1 MMSEWITDR
10 LPTKEDARWKPANG
24 ETYYAVHDWRCS
36 DDYNVAAYIW
46 RNRRIDNIRYDS
58 YKCFKTREQ
67 AIQATRRIDNAIW
80 NFERVNYDEYFER
93 MQEYVDE
100 SLLNYHKELNNE

>member
-46 RNRRIDNIRYDS
+46 RNRRIDNIWYDS

-100 SLLNYHKELNNE
+100 SLLNYHKELSHE